1 MLVYSKKTAQICR
14 ITDATKMQQ
23 ERMKDVLLLL
33 QQLVEKEEIT
43 VRLILDCLY
52 DIGSVNAID
61 KNFHTQPLNRIMK
74 AIATMT
80 KPIFRIFALRWF
92 KRNCPRLIADWLY
105 QQVTFESR

>member
-1 MLVYSKKTAQICR
+1 
-14 ITDATKMQQ
+14 
-23 ERMKDVLLLL
+23 MKDVLLLL